1 MKKSLKALR
10 EADPAQE
17 DFISAIADKTENFT
31 NITKGACEKLIEKVA
46 EMIDSAADED
56 GEE

>member
-1 MKKSLKALR
+1 MLR

-17 DFISAIADKTENFT
+17 DFIQQVAEATDNFT
-31 NITKGACEKLIEKVA
+31 NITKSACEKLMLKIG
-46 EMIDSAADED
+46 EMLDEA